1 MLIFTRNPE
10 LGKCKTRLAST
21 IGDKSALEV
30 YKFLLG
36 HTVKITETLGVTKEV
51 HYSEEIWENDF
62 WDKATYS
69 KKLQK
74 GIDLGERMMN
84 AFKNGF
90 KAGFKNI
97 IIIGSDMFDLTQ
109 SDLERAFEQL
119 DENDYVVGPAQDGG
133 YYLLGM
139 KVLNEKLF
147 QDKAWGTG
155 NVLKDTLKDL
165 KEEKIALLEVRND
178 VDYFEDIKDVPAFQ
192 PFLKK

>member
-192 PFLKK
+192 HFLKK

>member
-51 HYSEEIWENDF
+51 HYSEEIWENDL
-62 WDKATYS
+62 WDKATYF